1 MTEKENSNGL
11 QTIISQALETLKAK
25 YGKSFNLDKVN
36 LAELQRMTGISRS
49 RLRHLQKNHFVVQPH
64 GRIGQHARVTV
75 LSGFTG
81 VLDSLLRKGVKNSQV
96 CFERLR
102 EIGYTGSL
110 TQVKVYIRQ
119 HQNLIPAKRNIIVP
133 HGPRSFRY
141 KTSPGEAYQMDWGF
155 VNAAMQSG
163 RNEQIACF
171 VMICHHCGV
180 MYVEFFPNAKQENL
194 FIGML
199 HAFGNL
205 GIPTRV
211 LTDNM
216 KSVVI
221 GRTVDGSP
229 IWQKD
234 YEQFM
239 NTVQFHTTLCKPRHP
254 YTKGAVERLV
264 RFVKGNFLPGR
275 VFTDLTDLNN
285 QITIWCSQKNNTYKK
300 ASNCIPAQKHSTAC
314 FKEIS
319 LLQDSPE
326 LYKYLAPERTIS
338 FDGFVSYEGRRFG
351 VPLRYNGKTCRVM
364 REGRPLYIYDS
375 DMKYE
380 LTRYDVTWSRQ
391 DSFCE
396 GQFSDTEP
404 EEQPTMPVKVG
415 IRQEEKP
422 DHDEWFDQFRLE
434 GGKWHD

>member
-1 MTEKENSNGL
+1 MEKENSNGL

-25 YGKSFNLDKVN
+25 YGKTFDLDKVN

-64 GRIGQHARVTV
+64 GRTGLHARVTV

-96 CFERLR
+96 CFERIR

-119 HQNLIPAKRNIIVP
+119 HKDLIPAKRNMVVP
-133 HGPRSFRY
+133 QGPRSLRY
-141 KTSPGEAYQMDWGF
+141 RTAPGDAYQMDWGF
-155 VNAAMQSG
+155 VNASMQSG
-163 RNEQIACF
+163 KNEQIACF
-171 VMICHHCGV
+171 VMTCHHCGA

-199 HAFGNL
+199 HAFRSL
-205 GIPTRV
+205 GIPARV

-221 GRTVDGSP
+221 GRTADGSP

-239 NTVQFHTTLCKPRHP
+239 NTFRFHTTLCKPRHP

-264 RFVKGNFLPGR
+264 RFVKENFLPGR

-285 QITIWCSQKNNTYKK
+285 QVAIWCRQKNHTYRK
-300 ASNCIPAQKHSTAC
+300 AADCIPAERHSTVC
-314 FKEIS
+314 FRKLS
-319 LLQDSPE
+319 PLQDSLV

-351 VPLRYNGKTCRVM
+351 VPLRYSGKTCRVM
-364 REGRPLYIYDS
+364 REGSTLYIYDAG
-375 DMKYE
+375 MNYE
-380 LTRYDVTWSRQ
+380 LTRHDVTWSRQ

-404 EEQPTMPVKVG
+404 EEHPTMPVKVA
-415 IRQEEKP
+415 IQQEEKP

>member
-1 MTEKENSNGL
+1 MEKENSNGL

-25 YGKSFNLDKVN
+25 YGKTFDLDKVN

-64 GRIGQHARVTV
+64 GRTGLHARVTV

-96 CFERLR
+96 CFERIR
-102 EIGYTGSL
+102 EIGYTGGL

-119 HQNLIPAKRNIIVP
+119 HKDLIPAKRNMVVP
-133 HGPRSFRY
+133 QGPRSLRY
-141 KTSPGEAYQMDWGF
+141 RTAPGDAYQMDWGF
-155 VNAAMQSG
+155 VNASMQSG
-163 RNEQIACF
+163 KNEQIACF
-171 VMICHHCGV
+171 VMTCHHCGA

-199 HAFGNL
+199 HAFRSL
-205 GIPTRV
+205 GIPARI

-221 GRTVDGSP
+221 GRTADGSP

-239 NTVQFHTTLCKPRHP
+239 NTFQFHTTLCKPRHP

-264 RFVKGNFLPGR
+264 RFVKENFLPGR

-285 QITIWCSQKNNTYKK
+285 QVTIWCRQKNHTYRK
-300 ASNCIPAQKHSTAC
+300 AADCIPAERHSAVC
-314 FKEIS
+314 FRKLS
-319 LLQDSPE
+319 LLQDSPV

-351 VPLRYNGKTCRVM
+351 VPLRYSGKNCRVM
-364 REGRPLYIYDS
+364 REGSTLYIYDAG
-375 DMKYE
+375 MNYE
-380 LTRYDVTWSRQ
+380 LTRHDVTWSRQ

-404 EEQPTMPVKVG
+404 EEHPTMPVKVA
-415 IRQEEKP
+415 IQQEEKP
-422 DHDEWFDQFRLE
+422 NHDEWFDQFRLE

>member
-1 MTEKENSNGL
+1 MEKENSNGL

-25 YGKSFNLDKVN
+25 YGKTFNLDKVN

-49 RLRHLQKNHFVVQPH
+49 RLRHLQKNHFIVQPH
-64 GRIGQHARVTV
+64 GRTGLHARVTV

-96 CFERLR
+96 CFERIR

-110 TQVKVYIRQ
+110 TQVKAYIRQ
-119 HQNLIPAKRNIIVP
+119 HKDLIPAKRNMVVP
-133 HGPRSFRY
+133 QGPRSLRY
-141 KTSPGEAYQMDWGF
+141 RTAPGDAYQMDWGF
-155 VNAAMQSG
+155 VNAFMQSG
-163 RNEQIACF
+163 KNEQIACF
-171 VMICHHCGV
+171 VMTCHHCGA

-199 HAFGNL
+199 HAFRSL
-205 GIPTRV
+205 GIPARV

-221 GRTVDGSP
+221 GRTADGSP

-234 YEQFM
+234 YEQFI
-239 NTVQFHTTLCKPRHP
+239 NTFQFHTTLCKPRHP

-264 RFVKGNFLPGR
+264 RFVKENFLPGR

-285 QITIWCSQKNNTYKK
+285 QVAIWCRQKNHTYRK
-300 ASNCIPAQKHSTAC
+300 AADCIPAERHSTVC
-314 FKEIS
+314 FRKLS
-319 LLQDSPE
+319 LLQDSPV

-351 VPLRYNGKTCRVM
+351 VPLRYSGKTCRVM
-364 REGRPLYIYDS
+364 REGSTLYIYDS
-375 DMKYE
+375 EMNYE
-380 LTRYDVTWSRQ
+380 LTRHDVTWSRQ

-404 EEQPTMPVKVG
+404 EEQPTMPVKVA
-415 IRQEEKP
+415 IQQEEKP